1 MYICIFIYMHT
12 YEYMYI
18 YMYVYINICV
28 CMYTY
33 IYIQMYIFIYVCV
46 CVSKFI
52 NMCVYIYTHTKQMGG
67 TTRVMLATFEWN
79 VVLARMGSARVV
91 FVLVCRFQCAHGH
104 GFCKILFPRRR
115 MRRC

>member
-1 MYICIFIYMHT
+1 MYVCIFIDMHT
-12 YEYMYI
+12 NEYMYI

-33 IYIQMYIFIYVCV
+33 IYIYTYIYVRV
-46 CVSKFI
+46 CVSKYI
-52 NMCVYIYTHTKQMGG
+52 NMCMYIYTHTKQMGG
-67 TTRVMLATFEWN
+67 ATRVMLATVEWN

-104 GFCKILFPRRR
+104 GFYKILFPRRR
-115 MRRC
+115 VRRC